1 MICGRTWTIRPSVFH
16 LKNYSRS
23 RQRQLAFQ
31 VLDENDNSPI
41 FVQTQPNVTVPED
54 AKVLLPIYRY
64 FLLQKKFYSKYI
76 SPSQITKIS
85 VDLLTTSLTKKKER
99 KEDLR
104 KKNSFHHHQ
113 VGDRV
118 ATVRAT
124 DLDSGGII
132 LNMSW
137 DFSIKLF
144 VVFFFII

>member
-64 FLLQKKFYSKYI
+64 FLWQIKFYSKYI
-76 SPSQITKIS
+76 SPS
-85 VDLLTTSLTKKKER
+85 
-99 KEDLR
+99 
-104 KKNSFHHHQ
+104 
-113 VGDRV
+113 
-118 ATVRAT
+118 
-124 DLDSGGII
+124 
-132 LNMSW
+132 
-137 DFSIKLF
+137 
-144 VVFFFII
+144 